1 MQFEY
6 DAVQFHSCNSVNLV
20 IPKLYKSLK
29 LTAILRWKLSS
40 SDNSQELCCVF
51 KKNLLYLSKL
61 TNSLLVTWRLWFLS
75 VINNN
80 VDSVTITMA
89 TEHKCME
96 SLKGNAYILYIHTL
110 VIYID
115 SFISLD
121 FFSKYIAPDS
131 SLLMAAGLRIAKSIL
146 IVNQSTSLKKS
157 WMMRPRPRNLMQIY
171 LLVF

>member
-1 MQFEY
+1 M
-6 DAVQFHSCNSVNLV
+6 
-20 IPKLYKSLK
+20 
-29 LTAILRWKLSS
+29 
-40 SDNSQELCCVF
+40 
-51 KKNLLYLSKL
+51 
-61 TNSLLVTWRLWFLS
+61 
-75 VINNN
+75 NNN
-80 VDSVTITMA
+80 VDSVTISMA

-131 SLLMAAGLRIAKSIL
+131 SLMMAAGLRIAKSIL